1 MSETNITQEILDKI
15 KDTKPKPRWQFLL
28 KNYIVWCLASISL
41 IISSLAFSVILYML
55 IDNDWDVYSRI
66 SGSLLEFIFLT
77 LPYFWLMFLGILIL
91 VTYYNFR
98 HTKNG
103 YRFSLSKI
111 FLAGLGINILLG
123 TFFYNFGMAQAID
136 NIVAQ
141 RAFFYNEVINR
152 RQHIWSR
159 VDDGLLGGVVRAI
172 EDEYIEIEDMQG
184 NIWMIKHFNTT
195 TPNFLNLKIGQPIR
209 IIGQKLDSQNFE
221 MHILLPMRGM
231 HWLQERYESPHRMID
246 ERNFLPV
253 RINR

>member
-28 KNYIVWCLASISL
+28 KDYLVWCLASISL

-77 LPYFWLMFLGILIL
+77 LPYFWLFFLSILIL
-91 VTYYNFR
+91 VTYYNLR

-103 YRFSLSKI
+103 YKFSLSKI
-111 FLAGLGINILLG
+111 FLASLGINILMG
-123 TFFYNFGMAQAID
+123 TFFYNFGMGQVID
-136 NIVAQ
+136 NMIAE
-141 RAFFYNEVINR
+141 RTPFYKQLINR
-152 RQHIWSR
+152 RQYIWSQTE
-159 VDDGLLGGVVRAI
+159 DGFLGGVVTEINDEAI
-172 EDEYIEIEDMQG
+172 IVKDIEG
-184 NIWMIKHFNTT
+184 NIWTIKHFNTT
-195 TPNFLNLKIGQPIR
+195 TPDFVKLQVGQPVR
-209 IIGQKLDSQNFE
+209 IIGQKLDSQNFK

-231 HWLQERYESPHRMID
+231 HWLEERHEPLHMMD
-246 ERNFLPV
+246 ERNFLPI